1 MTNAGTDGISD
12 ATLKRDDWARLIRK
26 PLKAKGHA
34 MLDVC
39 SPEGTIQRKVV
50 AKGKWKGVPGVFV
63 AARKSQLGGLWPY
76 LDNHDFKD
84 RTAELRGARTGDLE
98 SDDGEERDLEGWDD
112 IGDGEWEPV
121 VDVGEGERGVGGR
134 RRGGRGRRT
143 STSTSA
149 RRGRLNR
156 EEREVEAMFEENFR

>member
-1 MTNAGTDGISD
+1 
-12 ATLKRDDWARLIRK
+12 
-26 PLKAKGHA
+26 

-84 RTAELRGARTGDLE
+84 RTTELRGARTGDNFEQGDGDLE
-98 SDDGEERDLEGWDD
+98 LEDGEERDLEGWDD

-121 VDVGEGERGVGGR
+121 VDVGERRVDGR
-134 RRGGRGRRT
+134 RRGGRGRR
-143 STSTSA
+143 
-149 RRGRLNR
+149 GRLSK
-156 EEREVEAMFEENFR
+156 EEREIEAMFEESFR